1 MERDEFGLVL
11 FELGFFVPPQEAA
24 ANWTACDVVPM
35 LFPAGWRSLW
45 VLILFALFY
54 AVVSYW
60 AIYEWASAVSI
71 AVDSRRHISVFDG
84 ERVERVASLWST
96 DWSVFCFLP
105 LNAGHLE
112 WNWASSGSRRSVVG
126 VRELY
131 SSGSEIWKRCGKF
144 KGSGESGSAGV
155 LVRGRGMEWA
165 S

>member
-11 FELGFFVPPQEAA
+11 FELGFFVPPQKAA

-35 LFPAGWRSLW
+35 LFPAGWRSRW

-60 AIYEWASAVSI
+60 AIYERPSI
-71 AVDSRRHISVFDG
+71 AVDSRWHISVFDG
-84 ERVERVASLWST
+84 ERVERVASFRST

-131 SSGSEIWKRCGKF
+131 SSGGEIWKRWGKF
-144 KGSGESGSAGV
+144 KGSGESGSARV
-155 LVRGRGMEWA
+155 LVRGRGIEWA